1 MKIYFDDGAPTPAF
15 TYLQGRSPLPSEPE
29 GTTPARRQRRG
40 LRNWQ
45 KFVLC
50 YSLIMAGGVLTA
62 PVWGSTWRDGGPW
75 LLFAAIG
82 LLVWLMTTMVILT
95 AAWRKGRL

>member
-1 MKIYFDDGAPTPAF
+1 MGI
-15 TYLQGRSPLPSEPE
+15 R
-29 GTTPARRQRRG
+29 AR
-40 LRNWQ
+40 
-45 KFVLC
+45 
-50 YSLIMAGGVLTA
+50 A